1 MVADFRRTPAD
12 IYATWAGCTQCEL
25 GVRRNTIGAPMVIGE
40 GPRRAIMLIGEG
52 PGRHEEEEGR
62 PFVGKSGDLL
72 RQILQAY
79 NLEQYCYITNIVV
92 CRSCEMRLD
101 DTGQPRIR
109 KRRGQPD
116 EIMYSDVVPTPKQI
130 ATCSPR
136 LFDEIYSVD
145 PVVIVTLGNAAA
157 SFLLGRPVAIMK
169 ERGNPEHCEIPGAT
183 WVPQLTDKKKAW
195 ARKVKGVEI
204 LPVEPNKV
212 RYLVIPTLHPA
223 FVLRKEGDHGKDSPW
238 NQLASDIKLAGEVY
252 QKCMLELHGQDI
264 LMRDVDLEEE
274 AVRGTNDG
282 EEDES
287 DQ

>member
-1 MVADFRRTPAD
+1 
-12 IYATWAGCTQCEL
+12 
-25 GVRRNTIGAPMVIGE
+25 
-40 GPRRAIMLIGEG
+40 
-52 PGRHEEEEGR
+52 
-62 PFVGKSGDLL
+62 
-72 RQILQAY
+72 
-79 NLEQYCYITNIVV
+79 
-92 CRSCEMRLD
+92 
-101 DTGQPRIR
+101 
-109 KRRGQPD
+109 
-116 EIMYSDVVPTPKQI
+116 
-130 ATCSPR
+130 
-136 LFDEIYSVD
+136 
-145 PVVIVTLGNAAA
+145 
-157 SFLLGRPVAIMK
+157 VAIMK